1 MRATAAATSSRAA
14 PGGTSRPSTMHNSFS
29 KPGSISASRLN
40 TCPDGLRPSAK
51 RQPNTGSCTPNC
63 SWIARAVSPT
73 FQPTRCTPRSRSRVS
88 RMRYASSIVSR
99 SAQSWGKYSPRSAAA
114 SNAAA
119 IASIS
124 VASTAQSAAL
134 RGRSNR
140 LGHRERRRRGA
151 VVKMAGDPP
160 TLDCHERRLLFGATR
175 HRMQTPRMKAA
186 AGRRIQRA
194 WHFASQDDFVLPL
207 VRMAR
212 QGSREQR
219 LRVGVLRGAGER
231 ARLSLLDN
239 LAEIH
244 DDNRVAHMRHRG
256 EVMRYEQ
263 VSEPEL
269 GLQFAKQTEDLRPE
283 RHFERR
289 DR

>member
-1 MRATAAATSSRAA
+1 MRATAAATSS
-14 PGGTSRPSTMHNSFS
+14 
-29 KPGSISASRLN
+29 
-40 TCPDGLRPSAK
+40 
-51 RQPNTGSCTPNC
+51 
-63 SWIARAVSPT
+63 IA
-73 FQPTRCTPRSRSRVS
+73 
-88 RMRYASSIVSR
+88 SR
-99 SAQSWGKYSPRSAAA
+99 SAQSWGKYSPRAAAA

-119 IASIS
+119 VASIS

-151 VVKMAGDPP
+151 VVKVAGGPP
-160 TLDCHERRLLFGATR
+160 SLDCHERRLLFGAAR

-212 QGSREQR
+212 QGGREQR

-244 DDNRVAHMRHRG
+244 DDNCVAHMRRRG
-256 EVMRYEQ
+256 EVERKER
-263 VSEPEL
+263 VR
-269 GLQFAKQTEDLRPE
+269 RPE
-283 RHFERR
+283 FRARDLSEVEELRR
-289 DR
+289 YVP